1 MTLTRRQT
9 LASALGATAA
19 LSMPARLF
27 AQSGPILHASWG
39 GGVGD
44 TWTAAFAGPY
54 TADTGTAVRIVELPN
69 PEAQF
74 RAHAGNPQYHTGIGT
89 FVQGVNMMRDDML
102 ETFSLDEIPNM
113 RNIDEK
119 YWLKTEDGRIAGVTP
134 YFAYYGIAVNT
145 NEASVEDFQSWK
157 SVANPKWKGRLGMTR
172 PIYLS
177 TYDLTILAKAAG
189 GDEYDTAGGME
200 LLKGMARNVLNVSN
214 SLAQQNTMLE
224 RGEVAAM
231 PFYSVRV
238 WSLNEA
244 GVDYVKILIPEEG
257 ALLLPYVIFAPKGVK
272 DRGMVA
278 DWLNHIASA
287 APQERGAA
295 LSGYIPAN
303 RDAVATSEIKAKLG
317 GEYDDLRAR
326 LYQPDWGYIA
336 EHQKDIVAAIDQMLA
351 TL

>member
-1 MTLTRRQT
+1 MKLTRRQT
-9 LASALGATAA
+9 IASALSATAV
-19 LSMPARLF
+19 LSLPERLF
-27 AQSGPILHASWG
+27 AQSGQLLHASWG

-44 TWTAAFAGPY
+44 TWTQAFAEPY
-54 TADTGTAVRIVELPN
+54 SEQTGTDVRIVELPN

-74 RAHAGNPQYHTGIGT
+74 RAQAGNPQYHTGIGT

-102 ETFSLDEIPNM
+102 ETFSIDEIPNM

-119 YWLKTEDGRIAGVTP
+119 YWLKTKDGRIAGVTP

-145 NEASVEDFQSWK
+145 NEASVDEFKSWN
-157 SVANPKWKGRLGMTR
+157 ALADPKWEGRLGMTR

-177 TYDLTILAKAAG
+177 TYDLTMLSKTAG
-189 GDEYDTAGGME
+189 GDEFNTEGGME
-200 LLKGMARNVLNVSN
+200 LLKGMAKNVLNVSN

-244 GVDYVKILIPEEG
+244 GVDYVKIIIPEEG
-257 ALLLPYVIFAPKGVK
+257 ALLLPYAIFAPKGVK
-272 DRGMVA
+272 DREMVA
-278 DWLNHIASA
+278 NWLNYIASA
-287 APQERGAA
+287 APQERGTA

-303 RDAVATSEIKAKLG
+303 NDAVATEEIKGKLG
-317 GEYDDLRAR
+317 GGYDEIRVM

-336 EHQKDIVAAIDQMLA
+336 EHQKDTVAAIDQMLA

>member
-1 MTLTRRQT
+1 MTFTRRQT
-9 LASALGATAA
+9 LLGAAGAAAA
-19 LSMPARLF
+19 LCLPARGF
-27 AQSGPILHASWG
+27 AQSGQLLHASWG

-44 TWTAAFAGPY
+44 TWTQAFADPY
-54 TADTGTAVRIVELPN
+54 AKETGNSVRIVEVPN

-74 RAHAGNPQYHTGIGT
+74 RAQAGNPQYHSGIGT
-89 FVQGVNMMRDDML
+89 FVQGVNLMRDDML
-102 ETFSLDEIPNM
+102 ETFSIDELPAM

-119 YWLKTEDGRIAGVTP
+119 YWLKTPDGRLAGITP

-145 NEASVEDFQSWK
+145 NEAKVEDFSSWK
-157 SVANPKWKGRLGMTR
+157 DLADPKWAGRLGMTR

-177 TYDLTILAKAAG
+177 TYDLTMLSRAAG
-189 GDEYDTAGGME
+189 GDEFKTEGGMD
-200 LLKGMARNVLNVSN
+200 LLKGMAKNVLNVSN

-244 GVDYVKILIPEEG
+244 GVDYVRIVIPEEG
-257 ALLLPYVIFAPKGVK
+257 ALLLPYVVVAPKGVA
-272 DRGMVA
+272 DREMVA
-278 DWLNHIASA
+278 NWLNYIAGA
-287 APQERGAA
+287 APQERGMA

-303 RDAVATSEIKAKLG
+303 NDAVASDDIKAKLG
-317 GEYDDLRAR
+317 MDYAALRTK

-336 EHQKDIVAAIDQMLA
+336 EHQKDTVAAIDQMLSN
-351 TL
+351 L